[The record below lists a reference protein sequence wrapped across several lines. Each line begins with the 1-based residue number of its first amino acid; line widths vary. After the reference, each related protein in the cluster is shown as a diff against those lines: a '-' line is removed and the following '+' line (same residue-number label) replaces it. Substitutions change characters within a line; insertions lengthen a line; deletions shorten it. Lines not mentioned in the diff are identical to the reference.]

1 MVLISFSIDHFFFCC
16 SVVLNC
22 IYSFILC
29 SFHFTLLFDCYRTDH
44 RCHHHHHHSYTD
56 SSHSQFKT
64 QYITNSLSSLK
75 SIIIALSSVIMAHS
89 VQMEI
94 TGSFSFIPF
103 QDNHSPLISVYLS
116 NCWYS
121 CFVFFF
127 WHETQNQQ
135 QHMGAAG
142 WRVKKKKRE
151 RGTIALQMQYCP
163 LFRALSGWLLH
174 LIGAERDCFRA

>member
-1 MVLISFSIDHFFFCC
+1 MISFSIDHFFFCC
-16 SVVLNC
+16 SIVLNC

-121 CFVFFF
+121 CFFFF
-127 WHETQNQQ
+127 GMKHRTNSSTWELQ
-135 QHMGAAG
+135 GEG
-142 WRVKKKKRE
+142 LKKKE
-151 RGTIALQMQYCP
+151 RRGGQSHSRCSTVLCSG
-163 LFRALSGWLLH
+163 LSVDG
-174 LIGAERDCFRA
+174 RCT